1 MTIDRYDAAY
11 QGAPGAYSEQAAW
24 NLIGET
30 ARLLPCR
37 SLVDM
42 FDAVSNGRA
51 PRAVLPIENTLAG
64 TVPRAYELL
73 IERGFLATAETRVHI
88 DHVLIGRVGA
98 ELAGVNRVLSHPV
111 ALDQCR
117 RFFGG
122 HDQIEAV
129 AVFDTAGAVELALQD
144 ETGAT
149 AAIASR
155 RAAALHESAI
165 LEESIQDHDENW
177 TRFLLV
183 APDVSLPHSDH
194 LILTF
199 CLKHEPGS
207 LATALRL
214 LADYKVNITKLESRP
229 REGRPFEYA
238 FILEMQLPLHGA
250 SSADLQQALRATVT
264 DLRILGAY

>member
-24 NLIGET
+24 NLIGEH
-30 ARLLPCR
+30 AQLLPCR

-42 FDAVSNGRA
+42 FDAVSGGHA

-73 IERGFLATAETRVHI
+73 IERALVATAETRVHI
-88 DHVLIGRVGA
+88 DHVLIGGVGA
-98 ELAGVNRVLSHPV
+98 KLSRIRRVLSHPV

-117 RFFGG
+117 RFFGQ
-122 HDQIEAV
+122 HDQIEPV

-144 ETGAT
+144 QTGAT

-155 RAAALHESAI
+155 RAASLHQSAI
-165 LEESIQDHDENW
+165 LAEHIQDHQENW

-183 APDVSLPHSDH
+183 GPESSLPGRNH

-199 CLKHEPGS
+199 RLAHEPGA
-207 LATALRL
+207 LARVLDL
-214 LADYKVNITKLESRP
+214 LADQTANVTKLESRP
-229 REGRPFEYA
+229 IEGRPFEYA
-238 FILEMQLPLHGA
+238 FILELTVPAHTTNGKALVEK
-250 SSADLQQALRATVT
+250 LRAVT
-264 DLRILGAY
+264 HHLTILGAY